1 MSQCMRVL
9 NRLRTGPLTAYE
21 AIREL
26 SVGRL
31 AARIEELR
39 NKGHDIHTEQVES
52 VNVYGDATRY
62 GRYHLVKEAQ

>member
-9 NRLRTGPLTAYE
+9 ARLRSGPLTAYE

-31 AARIEELR
+31 AARIGELR
-39 NKGHDIHTEQVES
+39 RKGHDIHTEQVDF
-52 VNVYGDATRY
+52 VNVYGDSTHY
-62 GRYHLVKEAQ
+62 GRYHLIKEAQ